1 MSNNAHVNDDE
12 IEIHQ
17 LPEVSTLQAGMMV
30 AVDSQPTGTKS
41 FNLTTALEGKAS
53 AADMIALE
61 TTVSGK
67 ADASDVVALETAVSG
82 KADADAMT
90 TALAGKEDKVFIAE
104 YNVTSYDDIETAYN
118 VGKQILCHYTSNQ
131 SDLYIKLSMKT
142 PVANGGMMFNGLIT
156 YTESCWIRVWKEN
169 NETHWYQKN
178 YSLVYQP
185 TNPSNGQVLS
195 YTNDGTV
202 YAWKD
207 INEVPASAAGDSG
220 KVLTVA
226 ANGTPGWGNAIGF
239 IKNVGAL
246 TDAATITAS
255 NLNNG
260 FATLSTSQSALT
272 IVDVV
277 GTDEIVNFAI
287 EITPS
292 VNCTLTIKKKVGSGE
307 AVTMKHAVAAGNTLE
322 ANKTYQVT
330 AVGNCWTLAEFE

>member
-1 MSNNAHVNDDE
+1 MAINNQDKT
-12 IEIHQ
+12 EIHN
-17 LPEVSTLQAGMMV
+17 LPEVTTLQPGMMV
-30 AVDSQPTGTKS
+30 AVDSEPTGSKS
-41 FNLTTALEGKAS
+41 FNLTTALEEKAN
-53 AADMIALE
+53 ANDFTALE

-118 VGKQILCHYTSNQ
+118 AGKQILCHYTSNQ

-169 NETHWYQKN
+169 NETRWYQKN

-207 INEVPASAAGDSG
+207 INEVPTSAAGDSG
-220 KVLTVA
+220 KVLTIA
-226 ANGTPGWGNAIGF
+226 ANGTPGWGNAVGF
-239 IKNVGAL
+239 VKNAGAL
-246 TDAATITAS
+246 TDAATITAA

-260 FATLSTSQSALT
+260 FATLSTSQSTLT

-277 GTDEIVNFAI
+277 DTDEVVNFAI
-287 EITPS
+287 DITPS
-292 VNCTLTIKKKVGSGE
+292 VNCTLTIQKKIGSGTP
-307 AVTMKHAVAAGNTLE
+307 VTLKHSVAAGNALE
-322 ANKTYQVT
+322 AGKTYQVT
-330 AVGNCWTLAEFE
+330 AVGNCWTLAEFEA

>member
-1 MSNNAHVNDDE
+1 MAINNQDKT
-12 IEIHQ
+12 EIHN
-17 LPEVSTLQAGMMV
+17 LPEVTTLQPGMMV
-30 AVDSQPTGTKS
+30 AVDSEPTGSKS

-53 AADMIALE
+53 AADMTALV

-67 ADASDVVALETAVSG
+67 ADASDVAALETAVSG

-118 VGKQILCHYTSNQ
+118 AGKQILCHYTSNQ

-207 INEVPASAAGDSG
+207 INEVPTSTASDSG
-220 KVLTVA
+220 KVLSVES
-226 ANGTPGWGNAIGF
+226 NGIAGWGNAVGF
-239 IKNVGAL
+239 VKNAGAL
-246 TDAATITAS
+246 TDAATITVS

-260 FATLSTSQSALT
+260 FATLSTSQAVLT
-272 IVDVV
+272 IIDVV

-292 VNCTLTIKKKVGSGE
+292 VNCTLTVQKKIGSDTP
-307 AVTMKHAVAAGNTLE
+307 VTLKHSVAAGNALE
-322 ANKTYQVT
+322 AGKTYQVT
-330 AVGNCWTLAEFE
+330 AVGNCWTLAEFEA